1 MNSLEKR
8 VIDLS
13 YKHRLSHIGSCITA
27 LPIIHNIYALKEKKD
42 VFVLSNGHAGLALYV
57 VLEEHGLGDAEGL
70 FLKHGVHPS
79 LDVEHGIS
87 CSTGS
92 LGHGIGMAVGMAL
105 ADRARRVYVL
115 ISDGECAEGSVWEAL
130 RIASEQGL
138 ENLKVH
144 INANGYGATDAI
156 PMGTLSARLLQFF
169 PVTVHRTNMD
179 DWPYYLRGVQAH
191 YHVLTQEEYASL

>member
-1 MNSLEKR
+1 MNSFERR

-13 YKHRLSHIGSCITA
+13 YKHKLSHIGSCITA
-27 LPIIHNIYALKEKKD
+27 LPIIKNIYCVMEDRD

-57 VLEEHGLGDAEGL
+57 VLESDGHGNAEEL
-70 FLKHGVHPS
+70 LLKHGVHPN
-79 LDVEHGIS
+79 LDLPHGIS

-92 LGHGIGMAVGMAL
+92 LGHGIGMAAGMAL
-105 ADRARRVYVL
+105 ADRTRRVYVL
-115 ISDGECAEGSVWEAL
+115 LSDGECAEGSVWEAL

-144 INANGYGATDAI
+144 VNANGYGATDAI
-156 PMGTLSARLLQFF
+156 PMGILAARLVQFF
-169 PVTVHRTNMD
+169 PVVVHRTNMD

-191 YHVLTQEEYASL
+191 YHVLQKDEYDVL